1 MIRRRSSPAVM
12 GLQAPPP
19 RPTAV
24 GALWLACVLALP
36 VGLILGLVEILW
48 RVLR

>member
-1 MIRRRSSPAVM
+1 MTRRSRPTVM
-12 GLQAPPP
+12 GVNAQPP
-19 RPTAV
+19 RPTAL

-36 VGLILGLVEILW
+36 VGVGLGLVEVLW